1 MEQLSLRKIACKNRY
16 LLIGVCLGIL
26 FYIFDSFI
34 DPVINNETTFIQ
46 ELINPEPIEI
56 WIRSF
61 VFFLFIVF
69 GLYVHVM
76 EKKRKKVEE
85 EREQLV
91 NQLQDTLA
99 HLKVLRG
106 MLPICASCKK
116 IRDDK
121 GYWNQIESYIREHSE
136 AEFSHG
142 ICPDCAKKLYPDYCK
157 NNE

>member
-1 MEQLSLRKIACKNRY
+1 MEQFSLRKSACKNRY
-16 LLIGVCLGIL
+16 LLIGICLGTL

-46 ELINPEPIEI
+46 ELINPGPIEI
-56 WIRSF
+56 WIRLF

-69 GLYVHVM
+69 GLYVHVI
-76 EKKRKKVEE
+76 EKKQKKVEE

-106 MLPICASCKK
+106 MLPICAACKK

-142 ICPDCAKKLYPDYCK
+142 ICPDCAKKLYPDYYK